1 VPLTP
6 KVARQ
11 DQLPRYA
18 GTLGHEI
25 AAMFLTVDTSITIRA
40 AAEAVWDYASKP
52 ENWTASNPT
61 EHFGLHFDSPENLP
75 HAGVTFT
82 QRESVAGIRAVL
94 RGRFHYMD
102 RPRLAF
108 WTGTA
113 AYRLLGGLLTVRLPE
128 GGVLN
133 IVEGEDGVQ
142 LAHNVYID
150 FPESLWGKFSLWYF
164 RKYLNG
170 RQAVYDHAFREL
182 RYFKERLEAA
192 AGAK

>member
-1 VPLTP
+1 
-6 KVARQ
+6 
-11 DQLPRYA
+11 
-18 GTLGHEI
+18 
-25 AAMFLTVDTSITIRA
+25 MFLTVDTNITIRA
-40 AAEAVWDYASKP
+40 APEAIWAYAYKP

-61 EHFGLHFDSPENLP
+61 EHFGLHFDSPDNLP

-113 AYRLLGGLLTVRLPE
+113 AYRLLGGLLTVRLAE
-128 GGVLN
+128 GGVLSM
-133 IVEGEDGVQ
+133 VDGKDGVQ

-150 FPESLWGKFSLWYF
+150 FPDSLRGRFCLWYF
-164 RKYLNG
+164 QRYLNG
-170 RQAVYDHAFREL
+170 RQAVYDHTFREL
-182 RYFKERLEAA
+182 RYFKERLEVAA
-192 AGAK
+192 SADVP